1 MFSCNLSAQKESK
14 EAQEDKNLNKIVN
27 QVNANL
33 NDNKNVQKAIV
44 EKSDKIVTQA
54 ANTIT
59 SLKAEVGTLKNQI
72 NETKK
77 NDSVNNIVDT
87 SNKFQLRPISIG
99 EKNR

>member
-1 MFSCNLSAQKESK
+1 LSAQKESK

-44 EKSDKIVTQA
+44 DKSDKIVTQA